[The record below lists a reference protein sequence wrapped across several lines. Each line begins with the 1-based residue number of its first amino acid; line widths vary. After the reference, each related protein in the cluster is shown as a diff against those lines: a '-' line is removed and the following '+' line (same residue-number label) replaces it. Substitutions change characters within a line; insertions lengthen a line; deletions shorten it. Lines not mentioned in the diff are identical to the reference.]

1 MKRRL
6 SDDTLIVTTDDGT
19 MFRCSLSALARE
31 GEPRWVLLDSRGA
44 QFIGPPVTK
53 DRSPAAVRK
62 QINEWWAARKESAPP
77 ANRDRRPSR

>member
-31 GEPRWVLLDSRGA
+31 GEPRWVLLDSHGA

-53 DRSPAAVRK
+53 DRSQAAVRK
-62 QINEWWAARKESAPP
+62 QINDWWAARKDAAPP
-77 ANRDRRPSR
+77 AQRDRRPLR

>member
-31 GEPRWVLLDSRGA
+31 GEPRWVLLDSHGA

-53 DRSPAAVRK
+53 DRSPTAVRK
-62 QINEWWAARKESAPP
+62 QINDWWTARKDSTPP

>member
-19 MFRCSLSALARE
+19 MFRCSLSTLARE
-31 GEPRWVLLDSRGA
+31 GEPRWVLLDSHGA

-53 DRSPAAVRK
+53 DRSPAEVRR

-77 ANRDRRPSR
+77 SHRDRRP

>member
-6 SDDTLIVTTDDGT
+6 ADDTLIVTTDDGT

-31 GEPRWVLLDSRGA
+31 GEPRWVLLDSRGS
-44 QFIGPPVTK
+44 QFIGPPVTE

-62 QINEWWAARKESAPP
+62 QISEWWAARKAAAPSNP
-77 ANRDRRPSR
+77 RDRRPPR

>member
-31 GEPRWVLLDSRGA
+31 GEPRWVLLDSHGA

-62 QINEWWAARKESAPP
+62 QINDWWAARKDAAPSAH
-77 ANRDRRPSR
+77 RDRRPSR